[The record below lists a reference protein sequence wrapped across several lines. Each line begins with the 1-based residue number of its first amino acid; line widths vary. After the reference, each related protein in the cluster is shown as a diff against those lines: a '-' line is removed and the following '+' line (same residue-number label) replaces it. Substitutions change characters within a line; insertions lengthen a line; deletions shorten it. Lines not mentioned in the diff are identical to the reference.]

1 MMTDEDYSR
10 TRKAKTTTIRTFF
23 PVIGLI
29 LIIVFA
35 VIAYFIGPI
44 LTDAVSGMITIP
56 NDQLEIFDWVSRG
69 IVFILLTLIF
79 GLIYAAAAP
88 KPKQMVSERALD
100 KERKDR
106 IQAELEAKKR
116 KNQVRAKM
124 AQERRKNEQ
133 KK

>member
-1 MMTDEDYSR
+1 MMTDEDYSK
-10 TRKAKTTTIRTFF
+10 TRKAKTTSIRTFF

-29 LIIVFA
+29 LM
-35 VIAYFIGPI
+35 IAFGVVAYLMGPI
-44 LTDAVSGMITIP
+44 LTNAVSDLISLP
-56 NDQLEIFDWVSRG
+56 PDQYETFDWVSRG
-69 IVFILLTLIF
+69 IVFIILSLIT

-100 KERKDR
+100 KERKAR
-106 IQAELEAKKR
+106 IQGELEAKKR

-124 AQERRKNEQ
+124 AQERKKNEQ